1 MMIQRI
7 KSQLSQP
14 HKEKRWISLV
24 LIIFFLI
31 SSVMTSHVAYADA
44 LDEMI
49 PKDETTNTNYNK
61 YGVSHY
67 SFQTVAKDR
76 HFWQVGA
83 KAQDGIVRAF
93 DHGLSMLFLANVQ
106 IARFFNFIAR
116 EAFSFSMMD
125 QLIDIVSDIIKS
137 ITGINGSSIASGSFW
152 DSLGGMLATI
162 TVCYICILMV
172 RGRFLDGYSQAL
184 TFVMALV
191 IAFSFFANAGPFL
204 KFANSFVGSIGDGIY
219 LSLAKTTGLKTN
231 SNEGVT
237 VISEQVWQELVIRP
251 YTMLQF
257 DDTKIA
263 EKDPQTLDKVLTTEA
278 FSDEREDALKEAAS
292 KYPKVEQERSASQM
306 IIVLVNIVFS
316 LFILGY
322 FCFWALATIF
332 MRFKILIHSS
342 FMSITLI
349 GALFPGRE
357 AGFSVIRSQFIKLIG
372 LLMMTAMTMIF
383 FNFSLVFGHLV
394 YDAVAVKANRGWFIG
409 MLFEALAVFMVF
421 KYRNEITGVFSKAT
435 GIMPAMPKPK
445 STIVD
450 SVQRNI
456 TRSLYNGAT
465 NKVSGMFNR
474 KEHEGVPRTFN
485 PSSITKADNNLNDA
499 TSASM
504 MLRYQREKQAS
515 EEIATESGEPAQYT
529 PYVQKVNENLRNG
542 TTNPFRGMDK
552 EWKDEKNRLKD
563 IKNDGGNVKQ
573 AILTQG
579 VHEGMNDQEVAAT
592 IYGNENAIRQASTF
606 MVQRPKR
613 AVDQMERVKTLNRN
627 RKLQTAVDDF
637 TMIQLF
643 DRYKVEY
650 KQAVDTANMTDQ
662 PVHHSKFVKDMDARF
677 RESGLKT
684 NQTINDTMLVRSGR
698 ISIASKF
705 EGMEEFKN
713 YKMQLL
719 KANEAFRKIT
729 APKDGIV
736 APGPQIRTTAPVSS
750 KSVISKM
757 PPLPNSH
764 VSSHKQTLDQ
774 KAAIL
779 LNVKPTVDTKLNP
792 KSVTFSDKTLKTQM
806 NDSKQKLKSVMNAD
820 DLRLEI
826 NTETKQK
833 VAIQLKDKIST
844 EVSSGLQ
851 DELKHLKTMQR
862 SRQMATVSNAA
873 ESLSKQVQQTAQT
886 ARKQNKN
893 KRNTSG
899 STS

>member
-7 KSQLSQP
+7 KNQLNQP
-14 HKEKRWISLV
+14 NQGRRWMTLCLV
-24 LIIFFLI
+24 VFMLLGSIL
-31 SSVMTSHVAYADA
+31 TSHVAYADS

-49 PKDETTNTNYNK
+49 PKDDTANTNYNK

-76 HFWQVGA
+76 HFWQVGD

-116 EAFSFSMMD
+116 EAFTFSLMD
-125 QLIDIVSDIIKS
+125 QLIDAVADIIKS
-137 ITGINGSSIASGSFW
+137 VTGINGGSINKGSFW

-162 TVCYICILMV
+162 TGCYVAILMV
-172 RGRFLDGYSQAL
+172 RGRFLDGYSQAF

-191 IAFSFFANAGPFL
+191 ISLAFFANAGPFL
-204 KFANSFVGSIGDGIY
+204 KFANSLVGDIGNTIY
-219 LSLAKTTGLKTN
+219 ISLAKTTGLKTD
-231 SNEGVT
+231 SKEGVT

-257 DDTKIA
+257 DDSQIA
-263 EKDPQTLDKVLTTEA
+263 EKDPQVLDKVLTTDS
-278 FSDEREDALKEAAS
+278 FSDEREDALKEAAT

-306 IIVLVNIVFS
+306 IIVLVNLAFS
-316 LFILGY
+316 LFILGF
-322 FCFWALATIF
+322 FCFWAIATIF
-332 MRFKILIHSS
+332 MRFKTLIHSS
-342 FMSITLI
+342 FMSITLL

-372 LLMMTAMTMIF
+372 LLMMTTMTMIF

-394 YDAVAVKANRGWFIG
+394 YEAVAVKGGRGWFTG
-409 MLFEALAVFMVF
+409 MIFEAIAVFLVF
-421 KYRNEITGVFSKAT
+421 KYRDEITSVFSKAT
-435 GIMPAMPKPK
+435 GVIPAMPKPK

-465 NKVSGMFNR
+465 NKVSGLFNR
-474 KEHEGVPRTFN
+474 REHEGVPRSFN

-515 EEIATESGEPAQYT
+515 EEIATEYGEPAQYT
-529 PYVQKVNENLRNG
+529 PFVQKVNDNLRNG
-542 TTNPFRGMDK
+542 TTSPFRGMDK
-552 EWKDEKNRLKD
+552 EWKEEKGRLKD
-563 IKNDGGNVKQ
+563 IKDDGGNVKQ

-613 AVDQMERVKTLNRN
+613 AVDQMERAKTLNRN

-643 DRYKVEY
+643 DRYKVDY

-662 PVHHSKFVKDMDARF
+662 PVQHTDFVKEMDSRF
-677 RESGLKT
+677 KASGLKT
-684 NQTINDTMLVRSGR
+684 NQMINDTMLVRSGR

-705 EGMEEFKN
+705 EGMDEFKK

-719 KANEAFRKIT
+719 KANEAFSKIN

-736 APGPQIRTTAPVSS
+736 APGPQVRTAAPVNT
-750 KSVISKM
+750 KAVLSKM
-757 PPLPNSH
+757 PPMPDSRIA
-764 VSSHKQTLDQ
+764 SQTQTLDQ
-774 KAAIL
+774 KAAVL
-779 LNVKPTVDTKLNP
+779 LNVKPTMDTKMSP
-792 KSVTFSDKTLKTQM
+792 KSVNFNNKALKAQM
-806 NDSKQKLKSVMNAD
+806 DDSKQKLKTVMNAD

-826 NTETKQK
+826 NTETNQQ
-833 VAIQLKDKIST
+833 VAIKMKEKIST

-862 SRQMATVSNAA
+862 SRQVATVSNAA
-873 ESLSKQVQQTAQT
+873 ESLSKKVQNKART
-886 ARKQNKN
+886 ARKQTISQQNN
-893 KRNTSG
+893 SG